1 MPKVSAEHRE
11 RRKEEILAGARR
23 CFARYGYAG
32 ATVARLEVETGLSR
46 GAIFNYFPSKDDLF
60 MALTERDADR
70 IADLWAERGFEGAL
84 EAIVDQDP
92 AWLGVYVE
100 ALQRI
105 RTDEDFR
112 ERWTR
117 RGDRS
122 YRTVGAALEDAKETG
137 RIREDI
143 PSGTLS
149 TYLGIVLDGLVL
161 RAALGYPLPDREQL
175 LSLVRQG
182 VAPPR

>member
-1 MPKVSAEHRE
+1 MPKVSQEHRE
-11 RRKEEILAGARR
+11 RRQEEILDAARR
-23 CFARYGYAG
+23 CFARHGYGG
-32 ATVARLEVETGLSR
+32 ATVTRLEEETGLSR

-60 MALTERDADR
+60 MALTDRDADR

-100 ALQRI
+100 ALQRL
-105 RTDEDFR
+105 RTDEAFR
-112 ERWTR
+112 DRWTQ
-117 RGDRS
+117 RGDRTK
-122 YRTVGAALEDAKETG
+122 RTVGAALEEAKADG
-137 RIREDI
+137 RIRDDV
-143 PSGTLS
+143 PSLTLW
-149 TYLGIVLDGLVL
+149 TYLGVVLDGLVL

-182 VAPPR
+182 IAPPP

>member
-1 MPKVSAEHRE
+1 VPKVSEEHRE
-11 RRKEEILAGARR
+11 RRREEILDAARR
-23 CFARYGYAG
+23 CFARHGYGG
-32 ATVARLEVETGLSR
+32 ATVARLEEETGLSR

-70 IADLWAERGFEGAL
+70 IANVWEERGFEGAL

-105 RTDEDFR
+105 RTDDAFR
-112 ERWTR
+112 ERWNR

-122 YRTVGAALEDAKETG
+122 YRTVGAALEEAKEAG
-137 RIREDI
+137 RIRDDV
-143 PSGTLS
+143 PSGILS
-149 TYLGIVLDGLVL
+149 TYLGVVLDGLVL

-182 VAPPR
+182 VAPPP

>member
-1 MPKVSAEHRE
+1 VPKVSEEHRE
-11 RRKEEILAGARR
+11 RRREEILDAARR
-23 CFARYGYAG
+23 CFARHGYGG
-32 ATVARLEVETGLSR
+32 ATVTRLEEETGLSR

-105 RTDEDFR
+105 RTDEAFR

-122 YRTVGAALEDAKETG
+122 YRTVGAALDAAKKAG
-137 RIREDI
+137 RIREDLT
-143 PSGTLS
+143 SATLS
-149 TYLGIVLDGLVL
+149 TYLGVVLDGLVL
-161 RAALGYPLPDREQL
+161 RAALGYPLPEREQL

-182 VAPPR
+182 VGPPP

>member
-1 MPKVSAEHRE
+1 VPKVTEEHRE
-11 RRKEEILAGARR
+11 RRREEILAAARR
-23 CFARYGYAG
+23 CFAHYGYGG
-32 ATVARLEVETGLSR
+32 ATVARLEEETGLSR

-92 AWLGVYVE
+92 AWLGVYIE

-105 RTDEDFR
+105 RTDDAFR

-122 YRTVGAALEDAKETG
+122 YRTVGAALDAAKEAG
-137 RIREDI
+137 RIREDV

-149 TYLGIVLDGLVL
+149 TYLGVVLDGLVL

-175 LSLVRQG
+175 LTLVRQG
-182 VAPPR
+182 IAQPT

>member
-1 MPKVSAEHRE
+1 VPKVSEEHRE
-11 RRKEEILAGARR
+11 RRREEILEAARR
-23 CFARYGYAG
+23 CFSRHGYGG
-32 ATVARLEVETGLSR
+32 ATVAKLEEETGLSR
-46 GAIFNYFPSKDDLF
+46 GAIFHYFPSKDDLF

-105 RTDEDFR
+105 RTDEAFR
-112 ERWTR
+112 ERWTK

-122 YRTVGAALEDAKETG
+122 YRTVGDALENAKSAG
-137 RIREDI
+137 RIRVDV

-161 RAALGYPLPDREQL
+161 RAALGYPLPEREQL

-182 VAPPR
+182 VAPPQ